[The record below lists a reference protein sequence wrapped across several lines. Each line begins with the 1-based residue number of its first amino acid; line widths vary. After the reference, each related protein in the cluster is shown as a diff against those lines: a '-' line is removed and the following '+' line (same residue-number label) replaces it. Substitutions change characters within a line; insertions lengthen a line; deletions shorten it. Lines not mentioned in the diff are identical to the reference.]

1 MSNRRTGLALDDRR
15 CLTVVYGDTAIHA
28 ARPLRIMGLSKGF
41 ASPGIRKPGT
51 QGVPYLAGAEE
62 VKTDGATLI
71 AAVLMLASGC
81 VTRPEWIQHAGDRR
95 CQPHLARASN
105 KPQLRRDGEA

>member
-41 ASPGIRKPGT
+41 ASPGIRKPDT

-62 VKTDGATLI
+62 MTTLI

-81 VTRPEWIQHAGDRR
+81 VTRPEWMQHAGDRR